1 MGTSSSKPIM
11 GIGSGGGDI
20 NTDLGN
26 LMMNMNSSSNVNP
39 YMPSNQGGAGRNS
52 NPKLPSSHGR
62 KFAGAAKGIL
72 GGTIKNKVG
81 ADASYYNPSA
91 F

>member
-1 MGTSSSKPIM
+1 MLNFGPKTDSPSNLMGTSSSKPIM

-39 YMPSNQGGAGRNS
+39 YIPSN
-52 NPKLPSSHGR
+52 
-62 KFAGAAKGIL
+62 
-72 GGTIKNKVG
+72 
-81 ADASYYNPSA
+81 
-91 F
+91 